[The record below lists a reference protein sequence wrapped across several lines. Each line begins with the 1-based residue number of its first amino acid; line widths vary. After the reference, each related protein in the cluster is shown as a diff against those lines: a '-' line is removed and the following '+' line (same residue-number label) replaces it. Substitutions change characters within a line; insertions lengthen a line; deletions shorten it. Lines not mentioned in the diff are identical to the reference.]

1 MFLIAL
7 YEIFLNQVVT
17 YLLIVSRLDLVFY
30 FFTYC
35 KALLG

>member
-7 YEIFLNQVVT
+7 YEIFLNHVVT
-17 YLLIVSRLDLVFY
+17 YLFIVSRLDLVFY